1 MKYIFGFIIISLLV
15 IIWGYTPK
23 WEDYEIEE
31 IKEEL
36 VTKTYKLGD
45 VLTEEEVKEIIIH
58 YATGTKAYE
67 MKRTIYC
74 ESGYKI
80 IQSNVVKNG
89 VREDSWGL
97 AQIHLPSHPTVSK
110 EQTLDPEFAIK
121 FMSDNF
127 YRVKWY
133 GLDRVT
139 DVCNPIYK

>member
-1 MKYIFGFIIISLLV
+1 MKIIISLLV
-15 IIWGYTPK
+15 LSIIAVCYFGFVPK
-23 WEDYEIEE
+23 ETVIEL
-31 IKEEL
+31 EE
-36 VTKTYKLGD
+36 VKAEEVRVYKLGD
-45 VLTEEEVKEIIIH
+45 VLTEQEVKDIISK

-80 IQSNVVKNG
+80 VQSNVVKNG

-110 EQTLDPEFAIK
+110 EQTLDPDFAIK

-133 GLDRVT
+133 GWYRST
-139 DVCNPIYK
+139 DSCNSVY